1 MMPKWVF
8 IAAGAFLA
16 GGVAV
21 LGWLIYWLMQ
31 IPPIP
36 FH

>member
-1 MMPKWVF
+1 MMSKWILIAGVF
-8 IAAGAFLA
+8 VAGVVATLA
-16 GGVAV
+16 
-21 LGWLIYWLMQ
+21 WLWWELMK

>member
-1 MMPKWVF
+1 MLKWILIAGVF
-8 IAAGAFLA
+8 VAGVVATLA
-16 GGVAV
+16 
-21 LGWLIYWLMQ
+21 WLLRELMQ